1 MQEQSAYLGQVQ
13 CLVQKQ
19 SAALRQEQCSVQDR
33 NYKLKNKVS
42 ELEAQ
47 KLENSE
53 LIKQLFDQ
61 KGELFAQCSKDL
73 EEKLKSEIDAITKN
87 GIFEAAANDS
97 GEHFNNDCSIGLAGE
112 SHWDAEN
119 SPSDVLFQ

>member
-61 KGELFAQCSKDL
+61 KGELFAQCTKNL

-87 GIFEAAANDS
+87 GIS
-97 GEHFNNDCSIGLAGE
+97 GAVADYSLEPLDNDCSIGLAGE
-112 SHWDAEN
+112 LHPETEN
-119 SPSDVLFQ
+119 FPSDVLFQ